1 MAHGITEY
9 QIRKMKKC
17 NTLYHSIAML
27 FFTVLLSSCLKET
40 TIPIESVFTIET
52 SEDKTSP
59 VTIQLKNESYRADE
73 YEWTFS
79 SSSNQKDSGTRTI

>member
-1 MAHGITEY
+1 MV
-9 QIRKMKKC
+9 M
-17 NTLYHSIAML
+17 
-27 FFTVLLSSCLKET
+27 SCLKET
-40 TIPIESVFTIET
+40 AVPIEFAFSIES

-59 VTIQLKNESYRADE
+59 VTIQLKNESYGADE